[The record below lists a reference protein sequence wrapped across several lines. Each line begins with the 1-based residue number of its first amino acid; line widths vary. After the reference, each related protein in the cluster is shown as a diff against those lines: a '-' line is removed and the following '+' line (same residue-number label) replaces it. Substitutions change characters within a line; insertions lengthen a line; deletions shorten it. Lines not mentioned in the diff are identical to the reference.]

1 MTNKKPLQQQVCHE
15 FSSSVETKADHN
27 DSGNGSGRSVP
38 HTLKEAVH
46 EAGSQSVASRW
57 QQPQCV
63 LVLTCMVYADRT
75 EYVRLRLPMQACIKL
90 MYLKEVSFAFLAKP
104 PNGFSTKP
112 GQTSYRHWSILFPCR
127 HVEV

>member
-1 MTNKKPLQQQVCHE
+1 MTNKKPLQQQVCDE

-46 EAGSQSVASRW
+46 EAGSRSVASRW
-57 QQPQCV
+57 QRPQCV

-90 MYLKEVSFAFLAKP
+90 MYFE
-104 PNGFSTKP
+104 G
-112 GQTSYRHWSILFPCR
+112 GQLRLSGETAQWLLDKARANQLPSLEHRIPMQTC
-127 HVEV
+127 